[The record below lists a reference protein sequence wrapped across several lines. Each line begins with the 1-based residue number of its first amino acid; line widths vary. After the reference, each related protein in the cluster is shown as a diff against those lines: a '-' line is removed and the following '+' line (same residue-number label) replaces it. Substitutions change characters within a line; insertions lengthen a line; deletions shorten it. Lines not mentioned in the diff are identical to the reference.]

1 VYSLT
6 SRARATG
13 ISPNFVHE
21 QEGVLAASGEGCGGG
36 GGLGRGGVVSLLD
49 TLGTRQRYEHEG
61 VGGGGSEVGGSVTG
75 GSSGTCGFAT
85 YARHPP
91 LDANT
96 DRYVD
101 TSVGSAGGFV
111 GAWEGGGDHASWG
124 GGETN
129 SSGGERGGRGSR
141 CAGQDGWEVLWVGEV
156 VCALTRSIC
165 RQSKP

>member
-1 VYSLT
+1 M
-6 SRARATG
+6 
-13 ISPNFVHE
+13 
-21 QEGVLAASGEGCGGG
+21 LAGSGEGWGGERGLGGG
-36 GGLGRGGVVSLLD
+36 RGGGAGVVSLLD

-61 VGGGGSEVGGSVTG
+61 VGGGGNEVRGGVTG

-91 LDANT
+91 PDATT

-101 TSVGSAGGFV
+101 RSEGSAGGFA
-111 GAWEGGGDHASWG
+111 GAWDGGGGHASWG